1 MKKRL
6 LRTMLMTSI
15 LATSLLVG
23 CGEKDTKVET
33 TTPIESTS
41 EVESTTN
48 EEPTSKVE
56 EVTSEVES
64 TTSEVETTTKVEE
77 PTTTIEVPTTKVEA
91 ETTTKAP
98 VKEEP
103 TSPKVEPTTE
113 APTNAPEPPTT
124 SPSVDSASLE
134 KLKSFHIAYRPK
146 ESNMELDPDACL
158 EQGGLVFR
166 PGENYRVM
174 ADYVDS
180 DCGDGTKPN
189 PYTMHEWTERKYWG
203 DRDEVTVG
211 FYCYK
216 EDIDNDCSS
225 NGIIQTKA
233 GEFRKFLEVYSSEIM
248 DGKHKDDI
256 EIYGPGIIDGR
267 HIKIGT
273 YEGRDIYFKYYF
285 LKDLS
290 EPGSL

>member
-1 MKKRL
+1 MTMRKNL

-23 CGEKDTKVET
+23 CGEKNTKVEST
-33 TTPIESTS
+33 TSIESTS

-48 EEPTSKVE
+48 EEA
-56 EVTSEVES
+56 TSEVES

-77 PTTTIEVPTTKVEA
+77 PTTTIEVPTTKVEV

-98 VKEEP
+98 AKEEP

-134 KLKSFHIAYRPK
+134 KLKSLHIAIRPE
-146 ESNMELDPDACL
+146 ESNMVLDPELCDKY
-158 EQGGLVFR
+158 GGFVFV
-166 PGENYRVM
+166 PGPNYREM
-174 ADYVDS
+174 ADYVDE

-189 PYTMHEWTERKYWG
+189 PYTMHEWTTRKYWG

-211 FYCYK
+211 YYCYK
-216 EDIDNDCSS
+216 EDLDRYNNPPYDGICMDKAKEIQSVYDYSYDGCS
-225 NGIIQTKA
+225 
-233 GEFRKFLEVYSSEIM
+233 
-248 DGKHKDDI
+248 
-256 EIYGPGIIDGR
+256 
-267 HIKIGT
+267 IKIGT
-273 YEGRDIYFKYYF
+273 YEGRDIYFYYYF
-285 LKDLS
+285 LR
-290 EPGSL
+290 

>member
-1 MKKRL
+1 MRKNL
-6 LRTMLMTSI
+6 FRTMLMTSI

-41 EVESTTN
+41 EVESTIN

-77 PTTTIEVPTTKVEA
+77 PTTTIEVPTTKVEV

-113 APTNAPEPPTT
+113 APTNAPESPTT
-124 SPSVDSASLE
+124 SPSVSDATTE
-134 KLKSFHIAYRPK
+134 KIRSFHIAVRPE
-146 ESNMELDPDACL
+146 ESNMVLDPVL
-158 EQGGLVFR
+158 SNQTGSWVFV
-166 PGENYRVM
+166 PGPNYREM
-174 ADYVDS
+174 ADYVDE

-203 DRDEVTVG
+203 DRDEVTAG
-211 FYCYK
+211 FYCYQ
-216 EDIDNDCSS
+216 EDIDNYYSP

-233 GEFRKFLEVYSSEIM
+233 EEFLEVYGSGVM
-248 DGKHKDDI
+248 DGC
-256 EIYGPGIIDGR
+256 

-273 YEGRDIYFKYYF
+273 YEGRDIYFEYYF
-285 LKDLS
+285 LK
-290 EPGSL
+290 